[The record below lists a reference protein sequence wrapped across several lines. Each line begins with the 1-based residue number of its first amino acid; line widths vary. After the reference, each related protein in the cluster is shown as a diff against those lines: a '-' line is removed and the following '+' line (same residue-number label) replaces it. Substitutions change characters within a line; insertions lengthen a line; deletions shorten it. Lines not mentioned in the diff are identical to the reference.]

1 MYKLQ
6 KAELMQTLS
15 IALGERLSQHISAKA
30 EHNDGFHE
38 SSPSFSCFL
47 TKLVTLNLDSV
58 TRLVIEGEILELCK
72 KHKIRNGERDLH
84 LIKSC
89 AWTVQD
95 TFVEEMVATGS
106 ASWFGRLESDMDKYS
121 AYQTITIKGL
131 LTLTK
136 KKDYIFWLKR
146 IGSTHSGP
154 VVHHDDFPCLLTIF

>member
-58 TRLVIEGEILELCK
+58 TRSVIEGEILELCK

-84 LIKSC
+84 VIKSC
-89 AWTVQD
+89 AWTVQY
-95 TFVEEMVATGS
+95 TFVEEMVGKLHCDMV
-106 ASWFGRLESDMDKYS
+106 WNVLENTCKRDGLYFLQHVNSFSLKTKERQACQEFIQAFDKK
-121 AYQTITIKGL
+121 I
-131 LTLTK
+131 
-136 KKDYIFWLKR
+136 D
-146 IGSTHSGP
+146 
-154 VVHHDDFPCLLTIF
+154 